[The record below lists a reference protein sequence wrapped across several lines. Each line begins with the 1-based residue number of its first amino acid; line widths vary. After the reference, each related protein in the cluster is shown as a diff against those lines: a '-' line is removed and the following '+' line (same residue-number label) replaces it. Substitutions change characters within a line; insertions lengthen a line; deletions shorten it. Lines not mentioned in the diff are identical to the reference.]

1 MKNILTRDI
10 EQRYQIS
17 YKSEFEEMAQ
27 HLLNISPTSVVA
39 TDLKY
44 LFHFKSE
51 HTAKKYVDY
60 LKQAFV
66 LTGLRKYS
74 L

>member
-51 HTAKKYVDY
+51 HTAN
-60 LKQAFV
+60 
-66 LTGLRKYS
+66 R
-74 L
+74 